1 VTGVLAINLW
11 SPQHGLPV
19 GVALLTAFLLGVVH
33 GITPDEHTWP
43 ITFSYALGSF
53 SARKGMRSALAF
65 SLAFTAQRALLS
77 ELAYLGLLAIRDNA
91 TWNAAIYM
99 VVGVVMAAAAFYVLR
114 LRCALHLHLWPPSV
128 GGCHRPQHA
137 DTAEWAGRTPT
148 PAMAAVHGF
157 IAGWGMGA
165 FALIMMT
172 VLAPAMP
179 SAALGWAP
187 GAAFGL
193 GTTAVLAG
201 AGAVI
206 GALIRRQRL
215 PRRLAERVAQEGAGW
230 TLLAGGVLFTAAG
243 VAGLAVPSVMTAG
256 ISTGIHVHN
265 LDQVNIGTLLVILLV
280 AVAAVTITRTVR
292 RFRHLPASPARLVL
306 LARPGAGQ
314 STQARRLAALL
325 GVTHLSAGELLR
337 QEMTVPSAGA
347 RAVAAA
353 AGRGDLAPDDLVEAM
368 LRPRLEQAAAG
379 GGYVLDGF
387 PRDLAQAR
395 ALAAPGGLE
404 PDVAVALEVSP
415 AECRRRLLAWARE
428 EGRGDDTPA
437 TTDRRLAAYDRDMA
451 PVLRYYADAGIL
463 VTVDGD
469 GTPAEVTERILA
481 RIRPVLRRPGH
492 GPGVTGAETAG
503 GQDPLKLSARLAVR
517 RPRLRRLQ
525 LRAGCQLTARRRS
538 SGTFAMSRSSVA
550 APTAPSS
557 ARR

>member
-1 VTGVLAINLW
+1 
-11 SPQHGLPV
+11 
-19 GVALLTAFLLGVVH
+19 VVH

-53 SARKGMRSALAF
+53 SARKGMRAAAAF

-91 TWNAAIYM
+91 TWNAAIYV

-157 IAGWGMGA
+157 IAGWGIGA

-230 TLLAGGVLFTAAG
+230 TLLAGGILFTAAG
-243 VAGLAVPSVMTAG
+243 AAGLAVPSVMTAG
-256 ISTGIHVHN
+256 IATGIHVHN
-265 LDQVNIGTLLVILLV
+265 LDQINIGTLLVILIMV
-280 AVAAVTITRTVR
+280 IAAVTIARTIR
-292 RFRHLPASPARLVL
+292 RFRHLPAPE
-306 LARPGAGQ
+306 PGA
-314 STQARRLAALL
+314 AAS
-325 GVTHLSAGELLR
+325 G
-337 QEMTVPSAGA
+337 SAGA
-347 RAVAAA
+347 PSSPAPEPADVRQRRAGH
-353 AGRGDLAPDDLVEAM
+353 GRGVNDW
-368 LRPRLEQAAAG
+368 QAA
-379 GGYVLDGF
+379 D
-387 PRDLAQAR
+387 
-395 ALAAPGGLE
+395 
-404 PDVAVALEVSP
+404 
-415 AECRRRLLAWARE
+415 
-428 EGRGDDTPA
+428 
-437 TTDRRLAAYDRDMA
+437 
-451 PVLRYYADAGIL
+451 
-463 VTVDGD
+463 
-469 GTPAEVTERILA
+469 
-481 RIRPVLRRPGH
+481 
-492 GPGVTGAETAG
+492 
-503 GQDPLKLSARLAVR
+503 GQDPPGLSLGPAPGRG
-517 RPRLRRLQ
+517 PP
-525 LRAGCQLTARRRS
+525 TRRR
-538 SGTFAMSRSSVA
+538 
-550 APTAPSS
+550 
-557 ARR
+557 

>member
-1 VTGVLAINLW
+1 MTGVLAVNLW

-19 GVALLTAFLLGVVH
+19 GMALLTAFLLGVVH

-43 ITFSYALGSF
+43 ITFSYAVGSF

-77 ELAYLGLLAIRDNA
+77 ELAYLGLLAVRDDPA
-91 TWNAAIYM
+91 WNAAIYV
-99 VVGVVMAAAAFYVLR
+99 VVGVVMVAAAFYVLR

-157 IAGWGMGA
+157 VAGWGMGA

-215 PRRLAERVAQEGAGW
+215 PRQLAERVAQEGAGW

-243 VAGLAVPSVMTAG
+243 AAGLAVPSVMTDG
-256 ISTGIHVHN
+256 ITTGIHIRN
-265 LDQVNIGTLLVILLV
+265 LDQINIGTLLVILIV

-306 LARPGAGQ
+306 LARPGAGK
-314 STQARRLAALL
+314 STQARQLAARL
-325 GVTHLSAGELLR
+325 GVTHLSTGELLR
-337 QEMTVPSAGA
+337 QEAAASSATG
-347 RAVAAA
+347 RAVTAAVHDGSMVA
-353 AGRGDLAPDDLVEAM
+353 DDLVQAV
-368 LRPRLEQAAAG
+368 LRPRLERAAAG
-379 GGYVLDGF
+379 GYILDGF

-395 ALAAPGGLE
+395 ALTALADQQPQAAVSL
-404 PDVAVALEVSP
+404 DVST
-415 AECRRRLLAWARE
+415 AECRRRLLARARE

-437 TTDRRLAAYDRDMA
+437 TIERRLAAYDRDMA
-451 PVLRYYADAGIL
+451 PVLRYYADAGTLI
-463 VTVDGD
+463 TVDGN

-481 RIRPVLRRPGH
+481 RIRPALPRPGQV
-492 GPGVTGAETAG
+492 PA
-503 GQDPLKLSARLAVR
+503 
-517 RPRLRRLQ
+517 
-525 LRAGCQLTARRRS
+525 
-538 SGTFAMSRSSVA
+538 
-550 APTAPSS
+550 
-557 ARR
+557 